1 MMMVNTRA
9 AGVVHALRWRPVAR
23 HAVAPRRAA
32 TSSAGTSGVT
42 PGAWAIGWPN
52 HPSRDLHHQVTS
64 ERLPYCILQRLSTD
78 VSQT

>member
-1 MMMVNTRA
+1 MMMVNARA
-9 AGVVHALRWRPVAR
+9 AGVVHAIRWLPVAW
-23 HAVAPRRAA
+23 HAVAPWRAA

-42 PGAWAIGWPN
+42 PGAGAIGWPN

-64 ERLPYCILQRLSTD
+64 ESLPYCILRRMSTD